1 MVTFLDVGLDAA
13 KVHGTE
19 HHGLRALDQL
29 EVSKGSEL
37 DGAVLEGVGGL
48 VDDEDVEDDV
58 VLVDVHV
65 GLGVHRVGEA
75 GQLGDLVDNY
85 VLVNYE

>member
-29 EVSKGSEL
+29 EISESGEL
-37 DGAVLEGVGGL
+37 DGAVLQRVGGL
-48 VDDEDVEDDV
+48 VDDENVKDDII
-58 VLVDVHV
+58 LVDVHIRFSV
-65 GLGVHRVGEA
+65 DGVRESS
-75 GQLGDLVDNY
+75 
-85 VLVNYE
+85 

>member
-1 MVTFLDVGLDAA
+1 MITNLDVGLDAA

-29 EVSKGSEL
+29 EVSESGEL
-37 DGAVLEGVGGL
+37 DGAVLQRVGGL

-65 GLGVHRVGEA
+65 GLGIHRVGEA
-75 GQLGDLVDNY
+75 GQLGDLKS
-85 VLVNYE
+85 